1 MKVTDLSKDQLTELK
16 QRFYDDKHP
25 EGVSYGELAA
35 IDQLVSDDE
44 IIAAYEGVDFVPD
57 DFFTDKGGSL

>member
-1 MKVTDLSKDQLTELK
+1 MKVTDLSKDQLTQLK
-16 QRFYDDKHP
+16 QQYYNDQHP

-44 IIAAYEGVDFVPD
+44 IKEAYEGVDFVTD
-57 DFFTDKGGSL
+57 DFYK